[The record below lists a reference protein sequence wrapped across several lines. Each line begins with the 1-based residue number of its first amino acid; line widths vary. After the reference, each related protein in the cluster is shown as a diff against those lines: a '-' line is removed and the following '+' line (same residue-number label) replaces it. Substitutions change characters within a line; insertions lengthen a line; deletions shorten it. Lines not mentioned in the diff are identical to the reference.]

1 MSHTPLPAGRADG
14 NESTRFSRRGLLA
27 TMAAVP
33 VAVAAGSPAWAQAG
47 AQQDEV
53 ARVAGLDPQNAGNV
67 LASLRFGMFVHFNP
81 SSVLGR
87 EISWGRNAYRPGE
100 PGGNQYR
107 DPSVKSD
114 PVYDV
119 AYRDFLPE
127 PDWATKLVSTAK
139 AAGMTYLVFT
149 TKHHDGYPNF
159 RANNVGK
166 SFYADFPETPLGK
179 SGRDLT
185 REIAEATR
193 KAGLKLG
200 FYYSGRDWTQ
210 PDYLKGDYDA
220 YYEYM
225 MEQLH
230 QLLTQYGKVDFL
242 WYDHMPFTHM
252 SVFRPP
258 LLNTIP
264 RKLQPGILINNRGYK
279 SMDFEPLPDTL
290 AADYDTPEGV
300 VGKFNATRP
309 WESCI
314 SITPGGKWSWH
325 PDATKIDYP
334 TVVRTIA
341 QTAAGDGN
349 LLFNVPPT
357 KTGYLE
363 DDVTATLKQVG
374 QWMGTYRTAIVGTRG
389 GPYRPS
395 QVAGA
400 TYRNK
405 KIYVHV
411 LEEQSGFKLRLPCLN
426 AKVSSAVTLEG
437 QKVPFT
443 EDAQGDVLLNL
454 DGITKPGPDLI
465 VKLTVD
471 TPMTSEYVTGRAI
484 SWDIVKPSTPNLAK
498 GKSVKQHSTAYGG
511 VPERAVDGNTNG
523 VYTAGSVTHTVE
535 ASNQAWWQVDLG
547 ASTDIGQVWLYNR
560 TDTPYNQRLSNF
572 WVMTSDSEFT
582 SGDLTASRTAPGV
595 TAVRIAGPAG
605 DRRTVKLNGRGRYVR
620 IQLEADNTPLSLAE
634 VEVYAR

>member
-14 NESTRFSRRGLLA
+14 NESTGFSRRGLLA

-33 VAVAAGSPAWAQAG
+33 VAIGVGSPAWAQADD
-47 AQQDEV
+47 QQTEA
-53 ARVAGLDPQNAGNV
+53 ARVAGLDPQNTGNV

-81 SSVLGR
+81 SSVVGR
-87 EISWGRNAYRPGE
+87 EIGWGRNAYRPGE
-100 PGGNQYR
+100 PGFNQYR

-114 PVYDV
+114 PVYDA

-166 SFYADFPETPLGK
+166 SFYPDFLETPLGK

-185 REIAEATR
+185 REIAKATR
-193 KAGLKLG
+193 NAGLKLG
-200 FYYSGRDWTQ
+200 LYYSPRDWTQ
-210 PDYLKGDYDA
+210 PDYVKGDYNA

-225 MEQLH
+225 MEHLH

-242 WYDHMPFTHM
+242 WYDHIPYADM
-252 SVFRPP
+252 SSFRPP

-264 RKLQPGILINNRGYK
+264 RKLQPGILVNNRGYNT
-279 SMDFEPLPDTL
+279 MGFEPMPDTL
-290 AADYDTPEGV
+290 AGDYDTPEQE

-314 SITPGGKWSWH
+314 TITPPDWSWH
-325 PDATKIDYP
+325 PNHTKSDYS

-341 QTAAGDGN
+341 QTATGDGN
-349 LLFNVPPT
+349 LLLNVPPT

-374 QWMGTYRTAIVGTRG
+374 QWMGTYGTAIVGTRG

-395 QVAGA
+395 KVAGA
-400 TYRNK
+400 TYRGK

-411 LEEQSGFKLRLPCLN
+411 LDEPSGFKLRLPCLN
-426 AKVSSAVTLEG
+426 AKVRSAVTLEG
-437 QKVPFT
+437 QNVPFT
-443 EDAQGDVLLNL
+443 EDARGDVLLNL
-454 DGITKPGPDLI
+454 NGITKPGPDLI

-471 TPMTSEYVTGRAI
+471 TPMTSEYVTRRAI
-484 SWDIVKPSTPNLAK
+484 SWDIAKPSTANLAK
-498 GKSVKQHSTAYGG
+498 SKPVKQHSTAYGG

-523 VYTAGSVTHTVE
+523 SWGAGSVTHTAE
-535 ASNQAWWQVDLG
+535 TANQAWWQVDLG
-547 ASTDIGQVWLYNR
+547 ASTDIGEVWLYNR
-560 TDTPYNQRLSNF
+560 TDTPYNQRLSDF

-582 SGDLTASRTAPGV
+582 SADLTASRTAPGV

-605 DRRTVKLNGRGRYVR
+605 DLRTVKLNGRGRYVR

>member
-1 MSHTPLPAGRADG
+1 MSQTPLPADRADG
-14 NESTRFSRRGLLA
+14 TESTGFSRRGLLA

-33 VAVAAGSPAWAQAG
+33 VAVGIGSPAWAQAG
-47 AQQDEV
+47 AQP
-53 ARVAGLDPQNAGNV
+53 AAAGRVAGLDPEHVGNV

-81 SSVLGR
+81 SSVVGR
-87 EISWGRNAYRPGE
+87 EIGWGRNAYRPGE
-100 PGGNQYR
+100 GAGNQYK

-159 RANNVGK
+159 RASNVGK
-166 SFYADFPETPLGK
+166 SFYADYSETPMGK

-193 KAGLKLG
+193 DAGLKLG

-210 PDYLKGDYDA
+210 PDYVKGDYNT

-225 MEQLH
+225 MEQIH
-230 QLLTQYGKVDFL
+230 QLLTQYGKLDFL
-242 WYDHMPFTHM
+242 WWDHMPYTDM
-252 SVFRPP
+252 EVFRPP

-264 RKLQPGILINNRGYK
+264 RKLQPGILVNNRAYNNMG
-279 SMDFEPLPDTL
+279 FQPLPAPW
-290 AADYDTPEGV
+290 AADYDTPEQT
-300 VGKFNATRP
+300 VGKFNAVRP

-314 SITPGGKWSWH
+314 TITPPDWSWQPNH
-325 PDATKIDYP
+325 RKSDYS
-334 TVVRTIA
+334 TVVKTLA
-341 QTAAGDGN
+341 QTATGDGN
-349 LLFNVPPT
+349 LLLNVPPT

-363 DDVTATLKQVG
+363 DEVTETLKQVG
-374 QWMGTYRTAIVGTRG
+374 QWMGSNRSAIVGTRG
-389 GPYRPS
+389 GPYLPS
-395 QVAGA
+395 SVAGA
-400 TYRNK
+400 TYRGK

-411 LEEQSGFKLRLPCLN
+411 LDEPAGFKLRLPCIN
-426 AKVSSAVTLEG
+426 AKVSSAFTPEG

-443 EDAQGDVLLNL
+443 EDARGDVLLNL
-454 DGITKPGPDLI
+454 DGITKTGPDLI
-465 VKLTVD
+465 IRLNVD
-471 TPMTSEYVTGRAI
+471 TPLTSEYVARRAL
-484 SWDIVKPSTPNLAK
+484 SWDVVKPSTPNLAK
-498 GKSVKQHSTAYGG
+498 NKPVKQHSTAFGG

-523 VYTAGSVTHTVE
+523 AWGGNSVTHTLE
-535 ASNQAWWQVDLG
+535 AANQAWWQVDLG
-547 ASTDIGQVWLYNR
+547 ASTDIGEVWLYNR
-560 TDTPYNQRLSNF
+560 TDAPYDQRLSNF

-582 SGDLTASRTAPGV
+582 SADLTASRTAPGV
-595 TAVRIAGPAG
+595 TAVRIAGSVG
-605 DRRTVKLNGRGRYVR
+605 NQRIVKLNGRGRYVR
-620 IQLEADNTPLSLAE
+620 VQLEADSTPLSLAE

>member
-14 NESTRFSRRGLLA
+14 NESTGFSRRGLLA

-47 AQQDEV
+47 AQHAEA
-53 ARVAGLDPQNAGNV
+53 ARVAGLDPEHAGKV
-67 LASLRFGMFVHFNP
+67 FSSLRFGMFVHFNP
-81 SSVLGR
+81 SSVVGR
-87 EISWGRNAYRPGE
+87 EIGWGRNAYRPGE
-100 PGGNQYR
+100 PAGNQYPN
-107 DPSVKSD
+107 PSVKSD
-114 PVYDV
+114 PVYDA

-166 SFYADFPETPLGK
+166 SFYADFLKTPLGR

-185 REIAEATR
+185 REIAKATR
-193 KAGLKLG
+193 DAGLKVG

-210 PDYLKGDYDA
+210 PDYVKGDYDV

-242 WYDHMPFTHM
+242 WYDHMPYTDM
-252 SVFRPP
+252 EVFRPP

-264 RKLQPGILINNRGYK
+264 RKLQPGILINNRAYK
-279 SMDFEPLPDTL
+279 NMGFQPLPDTW
-290 AADYDTPEGV
+290 AADYDTPEQE
-300 VGKFNATRP
+300 VGAFNATRP

-314 SITPGGKWSWH
+314 TLTPGRWAWQPNSKAS
-325 PDATKIDYP
+325 DYS
-334 TVVRTIA
+334 TVARTIVK
-341 QTAAGDGN
+341 TATGDGN
-349 LLFNVPPT
+349 LLLNVGPM

-363 DDVTATLKQVG
+363 DDQTAVLKQVG
-374 QWMGTYRTAIVGTRG
+374 QWMGENRTAIVGTRG
-389 GPYRPS
+389 GPYLPS
-395 QVAGA
+395 KTAGA
-400 TYRNK
+400 TYRGK

-411 LEEQSGFKLRLPCLN
+411 LDEPSGFKLRLPCLN

-437 QKVPFT
+437 QRVPFT
-443 EDAQGDVLLNL
+443 KDARGDVLLNL

-471 TPMTSEYVTGRAI
+471 TPMTSEYVTCRAI
-484 SWDIVKPSTPNLAK
+484 SWDIVKPSTANLAK

-535 ASNQAWWQVDLG
+535 TANQAWWQVDLG
-547 ASTDIGQVWLYNR
+547 ASTDIGEVWLYNR
-560 TDTPYNQRLSNF
+560 TDTPYNLRLSDF

-605 DRRTVKLNGRGRYVR
+605 DLRTVKLNGRGRYVR